1 MIKQISQLQA
11 IAQSGLAYSRNPFDI
26 ENYTKLMQIAAELLA
41 KNSDEKYDNVLEIF
55 KKDAGYAT
63 PKVAVRG
70 VLFEGEN
77 ILLVQGKADG
87 LWSLPGGWAEVSL
100 SPAESMLKEM
110 REEAGF
116 SCEVVKLLAV
126 LDKSKHDAS
135 LKKWPYVYTL
145 FFLCKIISPA
155 QLQLDEKEILQTGF
169 FARDSIPEL
178 STSRTNAMEINLC
191 FRHLR
196 QFSLPSEFD

>member
-1 MIKQISQLQA
+1 M
-11 IAQSGLAYSRNPFDI
+11 
-26 ENYTKLMQIAAELLA
+26 
-41 KNSDEKYDNVLEIF
+41 F

-70 VLFEGEN
+70 AAFQEEN

-145 FFLCKIISPA
+145 FFLCKMISLA
-155 QLQLDEKEILQTGF
+155 QLQLEEKEILQTGF
-169 FARDSIPEL
+169 FARDNIPKL
-178 STSRTNAMEINLC
+178 STSRTNSMEIDLC

-196 QFSLPSEFD
+196 QSSLPTEFD